1 MKLTDL
7 TKRLARNYFIVFAL
21 IVICLTV
28 LRQIFSNGKYFELK
42 EIFIYMICALVGILP
57 SLIFYSPRELPAN
70 KFRIRVMIHFAALE
84 AVLLIFGHVTALV
97 QGVLNTTIFAVQIAG
112 IYGFV
117 RLLTFLD
124 DRKSSNKI
132 NEKLK
137 TMKFESSLGSE
148 EE

>member
-1 MKLTDL
+1 
-7 TKRLARNYFIVFAL
+7 
-21 IVICLTV
+21 
-28 LRQIFSNGKYFELK
+28 
-42 EIFIYMICALVGILP
+42 MICALVGILP